1 MNQLSHSFANR
12 ILPAI
17 FLIFLSSGILAQT
30 QTFSSSGTFTVPA
43 GVTSITVQA
52 WGGGGGGGQSAGN
65 RARGGGGGG
74 AFTGGTLSVSP
85 GDVLTITV
93 GGGGPAGSNGGNS
106 SVGAIVAN
114 GGFAD
119 NSGPGGL
126 GGAASAIALP
136 VTASIAGGTG
146 GDGYTAANNGGGGG
160 GGSAA
165 SSSLPGT
172 VGTAGNSGGTGGAGG
187 NSPLTNPQ
195 GDGGRGADNDGSP
208 GAGNGTAPGGGGGGQ
223 SDDDEDGGDGANGQV
238 ILTWTCSD
246 NINNMSTTA
255 TTPVCTNGTS
265 TVTVTS
271 TSLADGTYT
280 VYYNLSGANT
290 ATAQSASMT
299 FSGVTGTFAT
309 IPFVNSGATTITI
322 TSVGCAN
329 VVTGQD
335 FTAAV
340 TVNGA
345 PATPGAISGTTP
357 VCSDQT
363 GLIYSI
369 SAVSGA
375 TSYNWTVPTGW
386 SITAGSGTI
395 SITVTSGSADQSG
408 TIAVTATNTCGTSAA
423 SSLAVDLI
431 DNIGFNGNT
440 STNTLS
446 ICEGT
451 TGTTI
456 NGAGAP
462 SSPTYNWQVST
473 TSPSSGFS
481 TASNGTNNDE
491 DYTVDNDYYDNPGTY
506 YFRRVISSS
515 TTACNG
521 NSDVVTLTVNANPAP
536 VISVDESSGTPD
548 NGTIC
553 NGASVTLDAGLFNS
567 YNWSPGGA
575 TSQTINVSPSS
586 TTTYSVT
593 VTNAAGCSGTDNQ
606 VITVNPVPVINSIS
620 ATPPSI
626 SCGGSSVLT
635 VVPANNATQ
644 TFAQNT
650 TITIPNF
657 GNASPFPS
665 TISVSG
671 LPTSGVSL
679 QNVVFNNLSHEDPDD
694 MDIYLI
700 GPNNQ
705 VIWIMSDAGGGGNIN
720 NFDLTFEDGGTAL
733 STSTFGQQYNLCAGR
748 SDEEAEP
755 PGGATLISSL
765 SGFSG
770 NMNGTWSLYIVD
782 DSNDSNSGDLED
794 WFLTFTYA
802 DYTYA
807 WSNGPTT
814 SSQTVMPTATTTYT
828 VTVTTPGTGCSST
841 ANVTVTVTD
850 TEPPMISCPSNISVN
865 NDPGQCCAV
874 VNYTAPVGTD
884 NCTGQTTAQT
894 AGSASGF
901 CFPVGVTTNTF
912 VVTAANS
919 QTATCSFTVTVTD
932 NEPPAIA
939 CPSNVSVNNDPG
951 QCCAVVNYTA
961 PVGTDNC
968 PGQSTAQTAGQAS
981 GFCFPVGVTTNTFV
995 VTAANSQT
1003 ATCSF
1008 TVTVTDNQPPMIS
1021 CPSNVSVN
1029 NDPGQCG
1036 VVTTRP
1042 SRHGQLPGQRRPKAA
1057 SQGSASGGDDQYW

>member
-1 MNQLSHSFANR
+1 M
-12 ILPAI
+12 
-17 FLIFLSSGILAQT
+17 
-30 QTFSSSGTFTVPA
+30 
-43 GVTSITVQA
+43 
-52 WGGGGGGGQSAGN
+52 
-65 RARGGGGGG
+65 
-74 AFTGGTLSVSP
+74 
-85 GDVLTITV
+85 
-93 GGGGPAGSNGGNS
+93 
-106 SVGAIVAN
+106 
-114 GGFAD
+114 
-119 NSGPGGL
+119 
-126 GGAASAIALP
+126 
-136 VTASIAGGTG
+136 
-146 GDGYTAANNGGGGG
+146 
-160 GGSAA
+160 
-165 SSSLPGT
+165 
-172 VGTAGNSGGTGGAGG
+172 
-187 NSPLTNPQ
+187 
-195 GDGGRGADNDGSP
+195 
-208 GAGNGTAPGGGGGGQ
+208 
-223 SDDDEDGGDGANGQV
+223 
-238 ILTWTCSD
+238 
-246 NINNMSTTA
+246 
-255 TTPVCTNGTS
+255 
-265 TVTVTS
+265 
-271 TSLADGTYT
+271 
-280 VYYNLSGANT
+280 
-290 ATAQSASMT
+290 
-299 FSGVTGTFAT
+299 
-309 IPFVNSGATTITI
+309 
-322 TSVGCAN
+322 
-329 VVTGQD
+329 
-335 FTAAV
+335 
-340 TVNGA
+340 
-345 PATPGAISGTTP
+345 
-357 VCSDQT
+357 
-363 GLIYSI
+363 
-369 SAVSGA
+369 
-375 TSYNWTVPTGW
+375 
-386 SITAGSGTI
+386 
-395 SITVTSGSADQSG
+395 
-408 TIAVTATNTCGTSAA
+408 
-423 SSLAVDLI
+423 
-431 DNIGFNGNT
+431 
-440 STNTLS
+440 
-446 ICEGT
+446 
-451 TGTTI
+451 
-456 NGAGAP
+456 
-462 SSPTYNWQVST
+462 ST

-515 TTACNG
+515 TTACDG
-521 NSDVVTLTVNANPAP
+521 ISDVVTLTVNANPAP

-548 NGTIC
+548 DGTIC
-553 NGASVTLDAGLFNS
+553 NGVSVTLDAGSFSS
-567 YNWSPGGA
+567 YSWSPGGA

-705 VIWIMSDAGGGGNIN
+705 VIWIMSDAGGGTGIN
-720 NFDLTFEDGGTAL
+720 NFDLIYADGGTAL
-733 STSTFGQQYNLCAGR
+733 STSTLVNNTTYAPDDLTVI
-748 SDEEAEP
+748 EAT
-755 PGGATLISSL
+755 PGGATLITML
-765 SGFSG
+765 AGFSG

-951 QCCAVVNYTA
+951 QCCAVVTYTA
-961 PVGTDNC
+961 PVGTDNCTGQSTAQTAGQASGFCFPVGVTTNTFVVTAANSQTATCSFTVTVTDNQPPLISCPSNVSVNNDPGQCCAVVMYTAPVGTDNCTGQTTAQTAGQASGFCFPVGVTTNTFVVTAANSQTATCSFTVTVTDNEAPMISCPSNISVNNDPGQCCAVVTFTAPIGTDNCAGQTTAQTAGQASGFCFPVGVTTNTFVVTAANSQTASCSFTVTVTDNEPPAISCPSNVSVNNDPGQCCAVVMYTAPIGTDNC

-1008 TVTVTDNQPPMIS
+1008 TVTVTDNEAPMIS
-1021 CPSNVSVN
+1021 CPSNISVN
-1029 NDPGQCG
+1029 NDPGQCCA
-1036 VVTTRP
+1036 VVTTP
-1042 SRHGQLPGQRRPKAA
+1042 PPWATDNCPGQSTAQTA
-1057 SQGSASGGDDQYW
+1057 GSSQRFLLPCWGDDQHLCGDGGE